1 MSSLKQR
8 IEQDMRAAL
17 KAGDK
22 RRLGVLRLM
31 LAAIKQR
38 EIDAQKPLDDAQ
50 IQGVLE
56 KMIKQR
62 RDALSQYEQAGRED
76 LAEQESFE
84 IQVIQ
89 SYLPPP
95 LEAQEVERLI
105 EQAIRESGARSIK
118 EMGKVMALLKPRLQG
133 RADMAQV
140 SAAVKRK
147 LST

>member
-1 MSSLKQR
+1 
-8 IEQDMRAAL
+8 MRAAL

-62 RDALSQYEQAGRED
+62 RDALSQYEQAGRKD

-105 EQAIRESGARSIK
+105 EQAIREAGARSIK